1 MTTIPEPEATEP
13 INEPIWG
20 AFENWLE
27 VNNLTTGNSQKA
39 WTVFVA
45 GWLAATE
52 ATSPT
57 TPLMEK
63 VQDILKLPTSLISRH
78 DKVRVALALIADAV
92 GDAYKIPHGERDILA
107 PPRFSPQLLDLG
119 GALGV
124 TFPHP
129 QPKLY
134 MAVHRGEM
142 MRKVAQEMLS
152 YPYPTPSD
160 TIEISVDGQAEP
172 LTRVVVDDSI
182 DLIDEE
188 DNNQGGTDEH
198 LGGNHS
204 R

>member
-1 MTTIPEPEATEP
+1 MNTEIQP
-13 INEPIWG
+13 KIRR
-20 AFENWLE
+20 
-27 VNNLTTGNSQKA
+27 
-39 WTVFVA
+39 
-45 GWLAATE
+45 
-52 ATSPT
+52 
-57 TPLMEK
+57 EK
-63 VQDILKLPTSLISRH
+63 TLNKQVQEILRLPSSLISRPA
-78 DKVRVALALIADAV
+78 KVRVALALIADAV

-152 YPYPTPSD
+152 YPYPSPSD

-172 LTRVVVDDSI
+172 LTRIVVDDSI
-182 DLIDEE
+182 DYEDDESLTE
-188 DNNQGGTDEH
+188 E
-198 LGGNHS
+198 
-204 R
+204 